1 MDNGESVETLI
12 SFINSKMNTY
22 IETLQNT
29 VNVESNGATTDS
41 YSKSVFG
48 LEFTNAETTSQMQ
61 KLQFWPKILQ
71 NLLRINFMR
80 WLLMGKQL
88 GSLDYDLIARNVNEE
103 SFVKLRHLVKTE
115 FGKKYLKLNL
125 N

>member
-1 MDNGESVETLI
+1 
-12 SFINSKMNTY
+12 MNTY
-22 IETLQNT
+22 IETLENT

-41 YSKSVFG
+41 WSKSVFG
-48 LEFTNAETTSQMQ
+48 LQFTNGESTPSMQ
-61 KLQFWPKILQ
+61 HLNLWQQFLQH
-71 NLLRINFMR
+71 LLRVNFMR

-88 GSLDYDLIARNVNEE
+88 GSLDYDLITRNINEE